1 MWDMFEIFWHPVQTQ
16 GKEGKTNKM
25 RTELAEKSWR
35 KNCDMMCCCIFIILF
50 YFYFILFYLLINIIC
65 VIVEFDPLFQ
75 LSKIL
80 RYLYPRHP
88 PAVQTLR
95 SFILGWWMSMSRWE
109 LNIIPEL
116 CISINKWDFVVLV
129 FFGKFR
135 LDSQLQQYKLDL
147 LHGVC

>member
-1 MWDMFEIFWHPVQTQ
+1 MSHKISLRLIGNMEYKHRVFVCNFNI
-16 GKEGKTNKM
+16 
-25 RTELAEKSWR
+25 
-35 KNCDMMCCCIFIILF
+35 
-50 YFYFILFYLLINIIC
+50 YLIC

-95 SFILGWWMSMSRWE
+95 SFILGWWE

-116 CISINKWDFVVLV
+116 H
-129 FFGKFR
+129 
-135 LDSQLQQYKLDL
+135 L
-147 LHGVC
+147 LHLHQ